1 MKKVGPISAGHWGE
15 SNVFEVGELHR
26 ETTDTLQQLAK
37 DICNLVFM
45 DVDIPGLTSIEAAS
59 IVKAAYP
66 EINVILLTIREDSK
80 TVSQV
85 QEPEEGIQLDKIPPV
100 TLSEFLSRV
109 YETALH
115 SNQLAVDKVLAF
127 FRERPPAQSAQQ
139 DTYGLSPREKE
150 ILRCLVDGDTYKQIS
165 EHCHISVGTVRSHI
179 MNIYRKLEVN
189 SRSNAIV
196 KAMKEHLI

>member
-1 MKKVGPISAGHWGE
+1 MKKVGSLSAGNWSGT
-15 SNVFEVGELHR
+15 NVLEIGELHS
-26 ETTDTLQQLAK
+26 ETTIALQQLAK

-45 DVDIPGLTSIEAAS
+45 DIEIPGLTSIEAAS

-66 EINVILLTIREDSK
+66 EINVILLTLREDVK
-80 TVSQV
+80 TVTQV
-85 QEPEEGIQLDKIPPV
+85 PVPEAGITMEKIPPV
-100 TLSEFLSRV
+100 TLTEFISQV

-115 SNQLAVDKVLAF
+115 SNMVAVNKVLAF
-127 FRERPPAQSAQQ
+127 FNKEKQQ
-139 DTYGLSPREKE
+139 PIINDTYGLSPREKE
-150 ILRCLVDGDTYKQIS
+150 ILRCLVNGDTYKQIS

-179 MNIYRKLEVN
+179 MNIYRKLDVN